1 MVRKRLLK
9 YGPLRNLEAALAA
22 PVIQF
27 EDVEIDL
34 GKFEVRRGGL
44 RVHLEKQPFDLLV
57 LLLRNRGNLV
67 PRKEIAESLCD
78 SNVFVETDR
87 SINNAIRKIR
97 IALGDDPEH
106 PRFIET
112 VPGRGD
118 RFIAKASF
126 ASAGQP
132 GAIPQQIVFH
142 DGNSGLVINQC
153 GAATAG
159 RGPGRKEARVPALRP
174 SAGGL

>member
-67 PRKEIAESLCD
+67 PRKEIAESLLD

-112 VPGRGD
+112 VPGRGY

-126 ASAGQP
+126 AADGQP
-132 GAIPQQIVFH
+132 GSIPHRIV
-142 DGNSGLVINQC
+142 
-153 GAATAG
+153 
-159 RGPGRKEARVPALRP
+159 P
-174 SAGGL
+174 SAGHHPCPARAGYQSRRGIAVDLSLPSAPDPAPD